1 MSISSLLKDNGT
13 NSIVEQ
19 GVIYFNNNKYIYGFL
34 MILLNVGARYIEID
48 FTDDHR
54 TFLSSTVLRRLI
66 IFTVAFIATRDLVAS
81 LIITCCFIILVLNL
95 FNPKSKYCVISKSI
109 KNIDKNNDGEIS
121 AEEIKKAYEILKK
134 TGKI

>member
-19 GVIYFNNNKYIYGFL
+19 GVSYFNNNKYIYGFL
-34 MILLNVGARYIEID
+34 MILLNVGARYIEVD

-95 FNPKSKYCVISKSI
+95 FNPKSKYCIISKSI